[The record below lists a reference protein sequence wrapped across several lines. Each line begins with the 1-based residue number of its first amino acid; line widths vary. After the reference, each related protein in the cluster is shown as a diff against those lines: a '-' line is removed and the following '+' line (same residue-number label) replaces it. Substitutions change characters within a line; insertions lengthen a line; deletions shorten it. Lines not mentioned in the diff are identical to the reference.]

1 MDSRQRFLRSF
12 LWLSVAMAVFFVAE
26 FALEWWLAG
35 MPGADKVS
43 WAGKN
48 NAKLVDLLS
57 PMARAYNNVLAM
69 LIATIGLAI
78 PLTANMHTP
87 KLIDMFLRDRT
98 NQVMLGICA
107 FGAAHVLWTAWM
119 VGPDFAPNWAFRL
132 SVIGT
137 LVGWAALIPYF
148 FYVVRFLDPSNI
160 LKRLRADVLEA
171 VRKAQD
177 GTLDT
182 ETAQD
187 IIHERMHQTG
197 TIVLK
202 SIDRADRSVALEG
215 IWGLKGVLQDYGERK
230 ATMPEAWFKVDRGDF
245 VGASQEALQ
254 VINDERNWFE
264 LRVMTQMFLAYQSA
278 LAKSTDAI
286 PAISDTTRVVAAMAA
301 RRGDAQAL
309 LVATRFFHNYLREAI
324 KRKDVHALYDL
335 FYQYRTLAADLLDR
349 PDDLRILGKRF
360 RYYAEQ
366 AAANGVAFAPQ
377 IAGFDLGWVVL
388 EAAGKGSPAAADL
401 LDEVLALK
409 HSGPGGPAMM
419 LVKAKLILGAGLL
432 ERGAAKLADRVAADL
447 RDLPADLVGQTV
459 EALLAMQD
467 KAFWEVTD
475 RQVNFEW
482 VSAEHRAHL
491 GKFAELVRADRAVAS
506 SAA

>member
-12 LWLSVAMAVFFVAE
+12 LWLGLGMSLFFVAE
-26 FALEWWLAG
+26 FAAEWWLAG

-43 WAGKN
+43 WVGTN

-98 NQVMLGICA
+98 NQVMLGACA
-107 FGAAHVLWTAWM
+107 IGAAHVLWTAWM
-119 VGPDFAPNWAFRL
+119 VGPGFAPVWAFRL
-132 SVIGT
+132 SVLGT

-160 LKRLRADVLEA
+160 LRRLRVDVLQT
-171 VRKAQD
+171 VQLAQEGKID
-177 GTLDT
+177 L
-182 ETAQD
+182 EVAQD

-215 IWGLKGVLQDYGERK
+215 IWGLKVLLQDYGERK
-230 ATMPEAWFKVDRGDF
+230 RHMPDAWFKVDRGDF
-245 VGASQEALQ
+245 IGASQGALV
-254 VINDERNWFE
+254 VINEERNWFE

-286 PAISDTTRVVAAMAA
+286 PAISDATRVVAAMAA
-301 RRGDAQAL
+301 KRGDAPAL

-324 KRKDVHALYDL
+324 KRKDVHAIYDL
-335 FYQYRTLAADLLDR
+335 FYQYRNLASDLMDR
-349 PDDLRILGKRF
+349 PDDLRTLGKRF
-360 RYYAEQ
+360 RHYAELAGHQ
-366 AAANGVAFAPQ
+366 GVAFAPQ

-388 EAAGKGSPAAADL
+388 EAAAQANPATADL
-401 LDEVLALK
+401 LQEVLALQ
-409 HSGPGGPAMM
+409 HFAGQVPQLM
-419 LVKAKLILGAGLL
+419 LVKAKIILGAGLL
-432 ERGAAKLADRVAADL
+432 ERGQPVWAQQVADNLADLPVGLVALTA
-447 RDLPADLVGQTV
+447 AGLV
-459 EALLAMQD
+459 EMQER
-467 KAFWEVTD
+467 AFWEVTD
-475 RQVNFEW
+475 RQVNLEW
-482 VSAEHRAHL
+482 VSAEHRAFL
-491 GKFAELVRADRAVAS
+491 PKFAELVHNKAEQVG
-506 SAA
+506 